1 MLCVWAVFCQN
12 ISEGSSF
19 HEKQST
25 LTCLNGVPT
34 FKAVDVAAVIICSQ
48 FFEVQL
54 IFAFLPCAASH
65 ELQPVDAPLLHLLLA
80 DRGLLRP
87 QHVRG
92 GRGGEFPQVSAAPG
106 GGRSQEAGGEEA
118 SPAGEK
124 EKE

>member
-1 MLCVWAVFCQN
+1 MGQLHQFAPV
-12 ISEGSSF
+12 
-19 HEKQST
+19 
-25 LTCLNGVPT
+25 
-34 FKAVDVAAVIICSQ
+34 

-54 IFAFLPCAASH
+54 TFVFLRFAASH
-65 ELQPVDAPLLHLLLA
+65 ELQPVDAPLLHLLPA
-80 DRGLLRP
+80 DRCLLCP

-92 GRGGEFPQVSAAPG
+92 GSGGEFPQVSAAPG